1 MGSAGKA
8 LHSAKGDVYK
18 EFSAERKARATTRE
32 QRGAHTGTSGV
43 AAGMVGFLHRVSYS
57 HTTLHTALDG

>member
-18 EFSAERKARATTRE
+18 EFRAERKTRATARE
-32 QRGAHTGTSGV
+32 QRGAHMGTSGV
-43 AAGMVGFLHRVSYS
+43 AAGMVVSCS